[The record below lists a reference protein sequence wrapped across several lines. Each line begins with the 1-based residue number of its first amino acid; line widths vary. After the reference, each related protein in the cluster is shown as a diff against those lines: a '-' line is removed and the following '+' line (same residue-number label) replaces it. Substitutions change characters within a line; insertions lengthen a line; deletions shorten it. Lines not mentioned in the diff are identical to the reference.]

1 MLCWLAYLLQRWVL
15 LLLCY
20 VLAFVLVVITLRA
33 VGTVHAVGT
42 VRALSDKHS
51 QELPA
56 AAQPGAI
63 AYNLLC

>member
-1 MLCWLAYLLQRWVL
+1 MLCWLACLLQRWVL

-20 VLAFVLVVITLRA
+20 VLAFVLVVITLR
-33 VGTVHAVGT
+33 AVGT